1 MDAGDPQR
9 LPQEG
14 ERLPEQRR
22 WSRRSQAI
30 AAVIWPSFLAAA
42 LATMLFFAFVDPA
55 LVEQAMSY
63 PVEFSRMTGYALGFF
78 FFWLMALFSSAIS
91 IYLLWTA
98 RRNSGPDGDRD

>member
-1 MDAGDPQR
+1 MAR
-9 LPQEG
+9 VSSVQE
-14 ERLPEQRR
+14 ESSMSIRTNE
-22 WSRRSQAI
+22 SRS
-30 AAVIWPSFLAAA
+30 AA

-63 PVEFSRMTGYALGFF
+63 PMEFSRMTGYALGFF